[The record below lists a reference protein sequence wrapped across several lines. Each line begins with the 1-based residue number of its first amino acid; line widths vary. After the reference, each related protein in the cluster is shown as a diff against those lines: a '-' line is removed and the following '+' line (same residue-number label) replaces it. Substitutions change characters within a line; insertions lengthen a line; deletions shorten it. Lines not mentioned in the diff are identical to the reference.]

1 MTSIKRVL
9 VLLLLISLALTA
21 CGGDPEPSQ
30 TTTAPTATPGS
41 PAGSPPGGDVDLTG
55 EWNGTYGAGEQVAGT
70 FTIEFEQTG
79 NQVTGTI
86 DIQGSP
92 CVSHG
97 DISGALSGNQIT
109 FGAVEAEQSIS
120 FTGEVSGDH
129 MSGDFAAPECEA
141 GTSGDWEA
149 DRA

>member
-9 VLLLLISLALTA
+9 VLLLLVSFGLAA
-21 CGGDPEPSQ
+21 CGGDPEPS
-30 TTTAPTATPGS
+30 TTTAAPTTAS
-41 PAGSPPGGDVDLTG
+41 PPGSPPGGDVDLTG
-55 EWNGTYGAGEQVAGT
+55 TWNGTYGIGEQATGT
-70 FTIEFEQTG
+70 FTVEFTQSG
-79 NQVTGTI
+79 NQISGTI

-97 DISGALSGNQIT
+97 DISGGLTGNQIT
-109 FGAVEAEQSIS
+109 FGAVEAEKSIS

-129 MSGDFAAPECEA
+129 MSGDYSAPDCA
-141 GTSGDWEA
+141 PPNTGDWEA